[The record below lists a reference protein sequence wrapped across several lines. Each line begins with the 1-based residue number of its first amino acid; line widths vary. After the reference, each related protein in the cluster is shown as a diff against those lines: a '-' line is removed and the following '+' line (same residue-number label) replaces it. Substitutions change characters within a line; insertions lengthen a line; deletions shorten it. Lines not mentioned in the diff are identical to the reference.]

1 MFKFISMGGMP
12 PWMMPM
18 MQQEEQHPPQQPDMM
33 IPPRVR
39 QAMEFISM
47 MTAKTQRRP
56 AITENQIEIVEG
68 QKLTDEEAGALA
80 VANNMIARYFAG
92 QLKPDCWEQLRY
104 EAVKKRAEMGGQPQR
119 LINCVACNPSLP
131 PSPQCPLCAGS
142 GKLFVQ
148 PGGAQPQ
155 PQGGGLADFL
165 MGMGRPDPN
174 QPNDGDAPDPPFE
187 GPAGFTGVEA
197 PEPPQDK

>member
-1 MFKFISMGGMP
+1 MRFMMGGMLP
-12 PWMMPM
+12 PWMLPM
-18 MQQEEQHPPQQPDMM
+18 MQQEDQHPPQQPDMM

-47 MTAKTQRRP
+47 LTAKTQDRP
-56 AITENQIEIVEG
+56 AITENQIEIVKG
-68 QKLTDEEAGALA
+68 QKLTDEEQGALA

-104 EAVKKRAEMGGQPQR
+104 DALKKKAESGGVPQR

-131 PSPQCPLCAGS
+131 PSPKCPLCAGS
-142 GKLFVQ
+142 GKLLVQ
-148 PGGAQPQ
+148 PAGAQPQ
-155 PQGGGLADFL
+155 PSGGLADML
-165 MGMGRPDPN
+165 MSMMGGGPSDM
-174 QPNDGDAPDPPFE
+174 NDSDPPE
-187 GPAGFTGVEA
+187 PPMTGPSGFTGVVP

>member
-1 MFKFISMGGMP
+1 MRFMMGGMIP

-18 MQQEEQHPPQQPDMM
+18 MQQEEPQQHQPPDVM

-47 MTAKTQRRP
+47 MTAKTQDRP
-56 AITENQIEIVEG
+56 AITENQIEIVKG
-68 QKLTDEEAGALA
+68 QKLSDEEQGALA

-92 QLKPDCWEQLRY
+92 QLKPDIWEQIRY
-104 EAVKKRAEMGGQPQR
+104 DAIKKKADMGGTPQR

-148 PGGAQPQ
+148 PGGAQSQ
-155 PQGGGLADFL
+155 PRGGLAEII
-165 MGMGRPDPN
+165 MGMGGGPAE
-174 QPNDGDAPDPPFE
+174 PNDGDPPDPPFPGAE
-187 GPAGFTGVEA
+187 GFPGVV
-197 PEPPQDK
+197 PPDPPQDK